1 MSWQSIPLHPCPW
14 YLNPGALTFG
24 KAGKGRDPT
33 ALAEGGVAELVR
45 IGVDAGGGADSRAP
59 RLNTSLHT
67 YHVGHDVGIP
77 LNMMLEFLRIKN
89 QE

>member
-1 MSWQSIPLHPCPW
+1 MERGHFEQEA
-14 YLNPGALTFG
+14 LNR
-24 KAGKGRDPT
+24 AG